1 MLLVLYNSRFICF
14 NLIMYLSSITISFI
28 FYIFSK
34 EEFLMSLFFPI
45 LFIPELILHRKSLIS
60 NSSWNNY
67 LMENW
72 SFHIMEKIS
81 NGIPVMVIL
90 KNIFLNLIVHLLSN
104 WRYANISLPCWKN
117 YFRRKKLSP
126 SMTDIVQRQ

>member
-34 EEFLMSLFFPI
+34 EAFLMSLFFSD
-45 LFIPELILHRKSLIS
+45 FIHTRTDLTQ
-60 NSSWNNY
+60 
-67 LMENW
+67 
-72 SFHIMEKIS
+72 KIS
-81 NGIPVMVIL
+81 DIQQQLKQLPHGKLIISHNGENINGIPVMVIL

-104 WRYANISLPCWKN
+104 WRFANISLPC
-117 YFRRKKLSP
+117 
-126 SMTDIVQRQ
+126 